1 MARSL
6 GCGWDSPPDSKPAPK
21 KKRSRATVIAEKD
34 GRVLLIRE
42 RGSLK
47 YSLPGGG
54 IERGEYTMEAALREL
69 REETKLRPFRAERL
83 FDYEGTTQ
91 LHKVVVAQVRGEVR
105 LQRKEVSEYKWW
117 DGKEQFAHAPVN
129 QEHHREAQESTAL
142 GWTASKRKCD
152 AKQICCRR
160 HRLRQVWPG
169 SFPRGTYRTG

>member
-1 MARSL
+1 MGHYEIWEMNGKVSRV
-6 GCGWDSPPDSKPAPK
+6 WVDSPPDSKPAPK

-42 RGSLK
+42 RGSRK

-117 DGKEQFAHAPVN
+117 DGKEQLPMLP
-129 QEHHREAQESTAL
+129 STKSIIEKHKKA
-142 GWTASKRKCD
+142 
-152 AKQICCRR
+152 RR
-160 HRLRQVWPG
+160 
-169 SFPRGTYRTG
+169 